1 MSRFYT
7 AKEVREH
14 AYDDD
19 AYVSLNGKVL
29 DLTPLI
35 QAYKANPRLAQLTR
49 PLIQVAGTDISH
61 WWDAEAGDLKTCI
74 DVNSGMRT
82 YAMPLGRI
90 PHMPTIYP
98 DSKIDLSY
106 DIPWWKDPSYVIG
119 SLTSRT
125 RRIRL
130 VNTLTGDETMLEVCA
145 EETLEQ
151 LMQERYLPLNSHAR
165 SYTWMRLDPDP
176 RELDMSLTL
185 EQNGVVDEAD
195 AFESL
200 GLNADYY
207 VPAIHLYYNDDLTE
221 A

>member
-7 AKEVREH
+7 SKEVREH
-14 AYDDD
+14 AFHDD

-35 QAYKANPRLAQLTR
+35 AAYKARPKFAHLTK
-49 PLIQVAGTDISH
+49 PLVQVAGTDISH
-61 WWDAEAGDLKTCI
+61 WWDADADDLRTCV

-82 YAMPLGRI
+82 YAMPLGRV

-98 DSKIDLSY
+98 DSYIDLSY
-106 DIPWWKDPSYVIG
+106 DVPWWKDPQYVIG
-119 SLTSRT
+119 ALTSRT
-125 RRIRL
+125 RRIRI
-130 VNTLTGDETMLEVCA
+130 VNTLTGDETTLEVCA
-145 EETLEQ
+145 EETLQE
-151 LMQERYLPLNSHAR
+151 LLQERYLPINAHAR

-176 RELDMSLTL
+176 RELDMTRTL
-185 EQNGVVDEAD
+185 EDNKINDEAD
-195 AFESL
+195 AFEDL

-207 VPAIHLYYNDDLTE
+207 IPAIHLYYNDDLTE